1 MKNINNSNLKD
12 YNHFGD
18 KLFHTIR
25 EKKSFLCFGLDP
37 HLELIPKVFQTKYNI
52 NKKIYSIDNIKI
64 VEKFSLTLIEAC
76 LDFVPVIKLQIAFFE
91 QLGPEGLKILS
102 RICKLIKNSSTLCII
117 DAKRGD
123 IGSTNRAYANTFFDQ
138 SCPYPCD
145 ALTVNPWLGLD
156 TIEVF
161 LEKTNNKKGLFI
173 LVHTSNPGSHDIQEK
188 KINNNKKVYED
199 LANNLKPMI
208 ERFKGK
214 SGLSSIGIVA
224 GATYKE
230 QLIKLRK
237 TLSSAPFLIPG
248 FGAQGGT
255 VSDAQF
261 GLKKDKDH
269 ENFYNCGLINSSRNL
284 CFPDRANKCK
294 TIQDWKKV
302 VQENLISI
310 NLKLKET

>member
-52 NKKIYSIDNIKI
+52 NKKIYSKDNIKI

-156 TIEVF
+156 
-161 LEKTNNKKGLFI
+161 
-173 LVHTSNPGSHDIQEK
+173 
-188 KINNNKKVYED
+188 
-199 LANNLKPMI
+199 
-208 ERFKGK
+208 
-214 SGLSSIGIVA
+214 LS
-224 GATYKE
+224 
-230 QLIKLRK
+230 LIH
-237 TLSSAPFLIPG
+237 I
-248 FGAQGGT
+248 
-255 VSDAQF
+255 
-261 GLKKDKDH
+261 
-269 ENFYNCGLINSSRNL
+269 
-284 CFPDRANKCK
+284 
-294 TIQDWKKV
+294 
-302 VQENLISI
+302 
-310 NLKLKET
+310 